1 MSYEI
6 KKTKRKKIMKKIY
19 FSNEF
24 ERVGMAKQRK
34 CMLDLDSCCEEKK
47 IERVKCEFTIV
58 AYYYLC
64 SWWPKRVI

>member
-24 ERVGMAKQRK
+24 EREWEWQSKGNA
-34 CMLDLDSCCEEKK
+34 C
-47 IERVKCEFTIV
+47 
-58 AYYYLC
+58 
-64 SWWPKRVI
+64 